1 MDMSRVRSTLA
12 SASNGEKKRP
22 RPDGP
27 AKAGLLNI
35 DSRAVLNTP
44 LSYIFPL
51 LLFGSGAAGLIYQVL
66 WVKQLSLV
74 VGIEVYAV
82 TTGISAFFAGLALG
96 SFLFGRWVDR
106 SPRPLFLYAL
116 LEVGVAVLGVAT
128 TIAFAHAANPFAAME
143 QQVGPFAWLPLFLLI
158 GLPALLMGGTLPAVV
173 RAVGPGQSE
182 VGWAGGALYAANT
195 AGAIAGALLTV
206 FLLIRTFGVQGSAIF
221 AAAINLTLGAA
232 AFSIQR
238 SASAKPLI
246 STSIDP
252 VTTPIPAQARFAIG
266 MYAAA
271 GGIALG
277 YEVFWSQAIIQ
288 FMSTRSF
295 AFAMVLAVYLSGLF
309 AGSSLSARYANRFRD
324 PWSTFGLL
332 TAAAG
337 CVALLEISLL
347 GPWVQELQ
355 LQVGHLVFSMTGSL
369 LADMSGR
376 FFATAVA
383 ILFIP
388 TLLLGAAFPIVL
400 RLAVGADSVGRGV
413 GSVLAANT
421 IGGVLGTML
430 TGFFLIP
437 RFGLVH
443 TIGILAIAAA
453 IVGAIA
459 TTRSPVRWKRMG
471 IATLAVGAC
480 ALVLAL
486 LTPKDRFASLLTE
499 ARGGNLVFYDE
510 SSGGTAAVLEYPHKS
525 GNIRRLYIQGVS
537 NSGDAMPSLRY
548 MRLQSLLPLLIH
560 KGEPHSALVI
570 GFGTGITAGSLLAYP
585 QLEKRVCAELLP
597 AVVNAG
603 PLFHGNFDA
612 AHNLKIEIRL
622 RDGRRELVQSPERYD
637 LITLEPPPPSAAGV
651 VNLYSR
657 DFYELAGTRL
667 QPNGLLAQWLPLST
681 QNVEETRSLVRSF
694 LDAFPYA
701 TLWTTE
707 LHEMLLIGS
716 LSPIELDLN
725 QITARYSQPPVEQAL
740 RDVGIDS
747 PAALLATFVTDRAGL
762 VRFAANAPAVTDDRP
777 RIEYAPW
784 VRLDEITRTLPEM
797 LALRTEPPLL
807 HADGAFW
814 RAEARELDLLQN
826 FYTAGIAAYNRDK
839 ELWSRSIQHVMAE
852 DGRNAYYR
860 WVVGGG

>member
-1 MDMSRVRSTLA
+1 MSRLRSTPA
-12 SASNGEKKRP
+12 SANNREKKGT

-27 AKAGLLNI
+27 VKAGLPAPG
-35 DSRAVLNTP
+35 SREVLSTP

-96 SFLFGRWVDR
+96 SFLFGRWADR
-106 SPRPLFLYAL
+106 NPRPLFVYAL
-116 LEVGVAVLGVAT
+116 LEIGIAVLGVAAT
-128 TIAFAHAANPFAAME
+128 FAFAHAASPFAALE
-143 QQVGPFAWLPLFLLI
+143 ERVGPFAWLPLFLLI
-158 GLPALLMGGTLPAVV
+158 GLPAFLMGGTLPAMV
-173 RAVGPGQSE
+173 RAVGPAQSE
-182 VGWAGGALYAANT
+182 IGWTGGALYAANT
-195 AGAIAGALLTV
+195 AGAVVGAFLTV
-206 FLLIRTFGVQGSAIF
+206 FFFIRAFGVQGSAIF
-221 AAAINLTLGAA
+221 AAAINAALGAV
-232 AFSIQR
+232 AFSIHR
-238 SASAKPLI
+238 SAKANPVT

-252 VTTPIPAQARFAIG
+252 MSTPSIRQSRFAIG
-266 MYAAA
+266 LYAAA

-277 YEVFWSQAIIQ
+277 YEVFWSQAVVQ

-309 AGSSLSARYANRFRD
+309 VGSSLSARYVGRARD

-347 GPWVQELQ
+347 GPWLQELQ
-355 LQVGHLVFSMTGSL
+355 LQVGHLVFSITGSL
-369 LADMSGR
+369 SADMSGR
-376 FFATAVA
+376 FFATAMT

-388 TLLLGAAFPIVL
+388 TVLLGAAFPVVL
-400 RLAVGADSVGRGV
+400 RLSVGEDSVGRGV
-413 GSVLAANT
+413 GSLLAANT

-430 TGFFLIP
+430 TGLFLIP
-437 RFGLVH
+437 RFGLVR
-443 TIGILAIAAA
+443 TIEILAIAAS
-453 IVGAIA
+453 IVGVIA
-459 TTRSPVRWKRMG
+459 VTRSRVRWKRTG
-471 IATLAVGAC
+471 IATLAVAAC
-480 ALVLAL
+480 ALVAAFV
-486 LTPKDRFASLLTE
+486 TPKDRFASLLTE

-510 SSGGTAAVLEYPHKS
+510 SAGGTAAVLEYPHSS

-560 KGEPHSALVI
+560 KGEPRSALVI

-597 AVVNAG
+597 AVVHAG

-612 AHNLKIEIRL
+612 ARNARIEIRL
-622 RDGRRELVQSPERYD
+622 RDGRRELVQSSERYD
-637 LITLEPPPPSAAGV
+637 LITLEPPPPSASGV

-657 DFYELAGTRL
+657 DFYELAGKRL
-667 QPNGLLAQWLPLST
+667 KPNGLLAQWLPIAT
-681 QNVEETRSLVRSF
+681 QNAEETRSLVRSF
-694 LDAFPYA
+694 LDVFPDA

-725 QITARYSQPPVEQAL
+725 RITARFSQPPVEQAL
-740 RDVGIDS
+740 REVGIDS

-762 VRFAANAPAVTDDRP
+762 VRFAANTPAVTDNRP

-784 VRLDEITRTLPEM
+784 VRPDEITRVLPEM
-797 LALRTEPPLL
+797 LSLRTEPSLL

-814 RAEARELDLLQN
+814 TAETKDRDLLMN
-826 FYTAGIAAYNRDK
+826 FYTAGIAAYNRDQ

>member
-1 MDMSRVRSTLA
+1 MDMSRVRPAPL
-12 SASNGEKKRP
+12 SANKSEKKRP
-22 RPDGP
+22 RSDGP
-27 AKAGLLNI
+27 AKAGFPDLGRGALL
-35 DSRAVLNTP
+35 RTQLTFA
-44 LSYIFPL
+44 YPL
-51 LLFGSGAAGLIYQVL
+51 LLFGSGTAGLIYQVL

-96 SFLFGRWVDR
+96 SFLFGRWADR
-106 SPRPLFLYAL
+106 SSRPLFLYAL
-116 LEVGVAVLGVAT
+116 MEIGVAVFGFAAT
-128 TIAFAHAANPFAAME
+128 FAFAHAANAFAAVE
-143 QQVGPFAWLPLFLLI
+143 QHVGFFAWLPLFLLI
-158 GLPALLMGGTLPAVV
+158 GLPALLMGGALPAVV
-173 RAVGPGQSE
+173 RAVGPRQSE

-221 AAAINLTLGAA
+221 AAAINVTLGAV
-232 AFSIQR
+232 AFSIHR
-238 SASAKPLI
+238 SAKAQPETSV
-246 STSIDP
+246 STDP
-252 VTTPIPAQARFAIG
+252 VATPNPTQARFAIG
-266 MYAAA
+266 LYSAA

-277 YEVFWSQAIIQ
+277 YEVFWSQAIVQ
-288 FMSTRSF
+288 FMSTRTFS
-295 AFAMVLAVYLSGLF
+295 FAMVLAVYLSGVF
-309 AGSSLSARYANRFRD
+309 VGSSLGARYASRIRD

-355 LQVGHLVFSMTGSL
+355 LQVGHLVFSVTGSL

-376 FFATAVA
+376 FFATAMA

-388 TLLLGAAFPIVL
+388 TMLLGAAFPVVL
-400 RLAVGADSVGRGV
+400 RLAVGAGSIGSGV
-413 GSVLAANT
+413 GSVIAANT

-437 RFGLVH
+437 RFGLVR
-443 TIGILAIAAA
+443 TIGILAIAAG

-459 TTRSPVRWKRMG
+459 VTRSPVRWKRMG
-471 IATLAVGAC
+471 IATVAVGTC
-480 ALVLAL
+480 ALLAAVF
-486 LTPKDRFASLLTE
+486 TPKDRFASLLTE
-499 ARGGNLVFYDE
+499 ARGGNIVFYDE
-510 SSGGTAAVLEYPHKS
+510 SAGGTAAVLEYPHKS

-597 AVVNAG
+597 AVIRAG

-612 AHNLKIEIRL
+612 AHNPNIEIRL
-622 RDGRRELVQSPERYD
+622 RDGRRELVQSNERYD

-667 QPNGLLAQWLPLST
+667 QPNGLLAQWLPLAT
-681 QNVEETRSLVRSF
+681 QNFEETRSLVRSF
-694 LDAFPYA
+694 LDAFPHA

-725 QITARYSQPPVEQAL
+725 QITARFSQPPVEQTL
-740 RDVGIDS
+740 REVGIDS
-747 PAALLATFVTDRAGL
+747 PAALLATFVTDRTGL
-762 VRFAANAPAVTDDRP
+762 LRFAANAPAVTDNHP
-777 RIEYAPW
+777 RIEYA
-784 VRLDEITRTLPEM
+784 
-797 LALRTEPPLL
+797 
-807 HADGAFW
+807 H
-814 RAEARELDLLQN
+814 
-826 FYTAGIAAYNRDK
+826 
-839 ELWSRSIQHVMAE
+839 
-852 DGRNAYYR
+852 
-860 WVVGGG
+860 